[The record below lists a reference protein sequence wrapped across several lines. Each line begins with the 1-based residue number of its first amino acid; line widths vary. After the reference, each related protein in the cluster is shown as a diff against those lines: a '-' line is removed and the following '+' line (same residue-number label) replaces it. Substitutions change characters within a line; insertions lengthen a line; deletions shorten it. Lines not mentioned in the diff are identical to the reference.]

1 MAAMAFGFE
10 EPASGLIVDRDPVP
24 DRQHRFALDFARA
37 YADDV
42 TVVVGAAAGLE
53 EIAESVQGRGYDLL
67 FATDPGDRLLAAAIG
82 ARCVPCFPLPATRH
96 ARGPSPDPFAPR
108 PDVRVPLKRV
118 CVFGPES
125 SGKTT
130 LANQLARHYKTV
142 YAPEYVRDYL
152 DPLGGIATAQ
162 DMPWIARGQRATEI
176 AGAAQ
181 ADPILICDT
190 NLATIV
196 LWNDILFG
204 ATPGWMRD
212 EAARQTYDLW
222 LLTDIDVPFE
232 PDPQRCF
239 PEPAQRAWL
248 MRECVATLE
257 RLGIEPVL
265 VRGSPA
271 ARLAIACAAIDRVLA
286 Q

>member
-1 MAAMAFGFE
+1 MAFGFE
-10 EPASGLIVDRDPVP
+10 EPASGLIVDRFLLP
-24 DRQHRFALDFARA
+24 DRRHRFTLDFARA
-37 YADDV
+37 YADEV
-42 TVVVGAAAGLE
+42 TVMAGSASALE
-53 EIAESVQGRGYDLL
+53 QIAESVEGRGYDLL

-82 ARCVPCFPLPATRH
+82 ARYVPCFPGPATMH
-96 ARGPSPDPFAPR
+96 ALEPAPVPAAQR
-108 PDVRVPLKRV
+108 PHLRAPLKRI

-130 LANQLARHYKTV
+130 LAKQLARHYKTV

-152 DPLGGIATAQ
+152 EPIGGIATAE
-162 DMPWIARGQRATEI
+162 DMSWIARGQRATEV

-181 ADPILICDT
+181 ADPVLVCDT

-212 EAARQTYDLW
+212 EATRQTYDLW

-239 PEPAQRAWL
+239 PEPAQREWF
-248 MRECVATLE
+248 MRQCVATLA
-257 RLGIEPVL
+257 RLGIHPVL
-265 VRGSPA
+265 VRGSLA
-271 ARLAIACAAIDRVLA
+271 ARLATACAAIDRVLS